1 MPDSIFTVIGQTTKA
16 LVGEKLDLSGGT
28 LSGPLILNAN
38 PTAALGAAT
47 KGYVDTEL
55 TNLDMSQYAELAG
68 ATFTGALAGTDLTLS
83 GNLTVNGS
91 VTALDTANSTIADSL
106 ILLAKGTS
114 DNATATSDSGILI
127 ERGNTEENAS
137 IFWDE
142 GDHVFKFATT
152 TSDATATD
160 LGGTSTAA
168 SLEVADL
175 KTNGND
181 LGSLEDFYG
190 GLLTSSGTATIAKSE
205 FDAVAVN
212 GKVSITGTTSPF
224 ASTTI
229 TMSYGTPSEVSY
241 ELSEISSTA
250 TETTVSLVVSQAS
263 AGAYADL
270 SSTGNITIDSS
281 VITFA

>member
-1 MPDSIFTVIGQTTKA
+1 MPDSIFTVIGQSTKA
-16 LVGEKLDLSGGT
+16 LVSEKLDISGGT

-55 TNLDMSQYAELAG
+55 TNLDLSQYAELAG

-91 VTALDTANSTIADSL
+91 VTALETANSTIADSL
-106 ILLAKGTS
+106 ILLSKGAG
-114 DNATATSDSGILI
+114 DNLTASSDSGILI
-127 ERGNTEENAS
+127 ERGSSEDNAS

-142 GDHVFKFATT
+142 GDNVFKFATT
-152 TSDATATD
+152 TSDATSTD
-160 LGGTSTAA
+160 LGGTSAAA

-181 LGSLEDFYG
+181 LGTVEDFFG
-190 GLLTSSGTATIAKSE
+190 ALLISSGTATIAKAE
-205 FDAVAVN
+205 YDAVAVG
-212 GKVSITGTTSPF
+212 GKVSITGATSPF
-224 ASTTI
+224 SSSTI
-229 TMSYGTPSEVSY
+229 TMSYGTPAEVSFELSEVSNDG
-241 ELSEISSTA
+241 TD
-250 TETTVSLVVSQAS
+250 TTVSLVVLQAS
-263 AGAYADL
+263 SSAYDDF

-281 VITFA
+281 VITFV